1 MLDIT
6 LGLTVGAPLAILI
19 YIVRSDKFPEP
30 PQTVL
35 KTFFIGVLICIPAG
49 YLNSFISIFE
59 DLSGMQ
65 DMSFLAGFTEEPLKF
80 LAFMLFVKFYSE
92 FDEPMDAIVY
102 GTVISLGF
110 ATWENIEYVYLL
122 YSDQSFYVAILRAI
136 SAIPLHASC
145 GVIMGY
151 YIGLYTFKGSSKYII
166 QALLVP
172 TIIHAI
178 YNFLTGY
185 ADLLFFGY
193 LVGVVY
199 FANTLHKK
207 YVFEQQNKS
216 SEYEER
222 LKWKK

>member
-1 MLDIT
+1 MFDLT
-6 LGLTVGAPLAILI
+6 LALTVGVPLAILI

-30 PQTVL
+30 PQMVF
-35 KTFFIGVLICIPAG
+35 KTFFIGVLITIPAG

-59 DLSGMQ
+59 DASGMQ
-65 DMSFLAGFTEEPLKF
+65 NMSFLAGFTEEPLKF
-80 LAFMLFVKFYSE
+80 LAFMLFVYSKAD

-110 ATWENIEYVYLL
+110 ATLENIEYVYLM
-122 YSDQSFYVAILRAI
+122 YGDQSFQIAILRAI

-151 YIGLYTFKGSSKYII
+151 YIGLYAFKGSNKYLI
-166 QALLVP
+166 QALFIPIVVHSL
-172 TIIHAI
+172 
-178 YNFLTGY
+178 YNFLTGFGFI
-185 ADLLFFGY
+185 FFGY

-216 SEYEER
+216 AEYEER
-222 LKWKK
+222 LK

>member
-1 MLDIT
+1 MFDLT
-6 LGLTVGAPLAILI
+6 LAITVGVPLAILI

-30 PQTVL
+30 PQMVF
-35 KTFFIGVLICIPAG
+35 KTFFIGVLITIPAG

-59 DLSGMQ
+59 DASGMQ
-65 DMSFLAGFTEEPLKF
+65 NMSFLAGFTEEPLKF
-80 LAFMLFVKFYSE
+80 LAFMLFVYSKAD

-110 ATWENIEYVYLL
+110 ATLENIEYVYLT
-122 YSDQSFYVAILRAI
+122 YGDQSFQIAILRAI

-151 YIGLYTFKGSSKYII
+151 YIGLYAFKGSNKYLI
-166 QALLVP
+166 QALFIPIVV
-172 TIIHAI
+172 HSF
-178 YNFLTGY
+178 YNFLTGFGFI
-185 ADLLFFGY
+185 FFGY

-216 SEYEER
+216 AEYEER
-222 LKWKK
+222 LK

>member
-1 MLDIT
+1 MFDLT
-6 LGLTVGAPLAILI
+6 LAITVGVPLAILI

-30 PQTVL
+30 PQMVF
-35 KTFFIGVLICIPAG
+35 KTFFIGVLITIPAG
-49 YLNSFISIFE
+49 YLNNFISIFE
-59 DLSGMQ
+59 DASGMQ
-65 DMSFLAGFTEEPLKF
+65 NMSFLAGFTEEPLKF
-80 LAFMLFVKFYSE
+80 LAFMLFVYSRAD

-110 ATWENIEYVYLL
+110 ATLENIEYVYLT
-122 YSDQSFYVAILRAI
+122 YGDQSFQIAILRAI

-151 YIGLYTFKGSSKYII
+151 YIGLYAFKGSNKYLI
-166 QALLVP
+166 QALFIPIVVHSL
-172 TIIHAI
+172 
-178 YNFLTGY
+178 YNFLTGFGII
-185 ADLLFFGY
+185 FFGY

-216 SEYEER
+216 AEYEER
-222 LKWKK
+222 LK

>member
-6 LGLTVGAPLAILI
+6 LALTVGAPLAILI

-30 PQTVL
+30 TQMVL
-35 KTFFIGVLICIPAG
+35 KTFFIGVLICIPAS
-49 YLNSFISIFE
+49 YLNGFISIFE
-59 DLSGMQ
+59 DASGMQ

-80 LAFMLFVKFYSE
+80 LAFMLFVKVHSE

-122 YSDQSFYVAILRAI
+122 YSDQSFYVALLRAI

-151 YIGLYTFKGSSKYII
+151 YIGLYTFKGSSKYIF

-193 LVGVVY
+193 LICVIY
-199 FANTLHKK
+199 FAVTLHKK
-207 YVFEQQNKS
+207 FVIEQSFKS
-216 SEYEER
+216 SESEPKIR
-222 LKWKK
+222 